1 MLLLRRSVAGPLPQ
15 PCVRPCALTP
25 LRFPPAE
32 RKAKLRQALTETKKE
47 IDEYRAQ
54 REVKLR
60 ATNPEVRPGAAVPCV
75 CSAVCVLR
83 HCTRALSR
91 LRTPQQ
97 AQALDARVARV
108 TAETDRSIAALEC
121 VAWGGLARRC
131 EGKLCALRHGGAW
144 LCWGVRRHSIAR
156 AWA

>member
-15 PCVRPCALTP
+15 PRVRPCALTP

-75 CSAVCVLR
+75 CSAMCVLAIVLLR
-83 HCTRALSR
+83 PHGFARPNRPRPLMHASRASLQR
-91 LRTPQQ
+91 RT
-97 AQALDARVARV
+97 
-108 TAETDRSIAALEC
+108 
-121 VAWGGLARRC
+121 
-131 EGKLCALRHGGAW
+131 GAS
-144 LCWGVRRHSIAR
+144 LH
-156 AWA
+156 